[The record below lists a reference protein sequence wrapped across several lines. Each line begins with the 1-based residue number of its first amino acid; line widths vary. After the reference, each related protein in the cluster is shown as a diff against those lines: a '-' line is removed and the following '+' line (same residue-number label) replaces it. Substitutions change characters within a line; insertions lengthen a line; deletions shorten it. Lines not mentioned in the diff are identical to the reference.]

1 MTSLDFA
8 EAARRLSGAA
18 RRAGNAA
25 PGFRSPP
32 RNPNA
37 RRSIRWRRNGEA
49 VIAVRVKDRPAV
61 AVLADMIDGVV
72 AANRLEQP
80 AAADLR
86 DHLWEAVAD
95 LSVADRGVADA
106 PAPSRSAEFRAFR
119 AA

>member
-18 RRAGNAA
+18 RRAGRAA

-32 RNPNA
+32 RNPSVG
-37 RRSIRWRRNGEA
+37 RSIRWRRNGDA
-49 VIAVRVKDRPAV
+49 VVAVRVKSRPAV

-86 DHLWEAVAD
+86 DQLWEVVTDLAVT
-95 LSVADRGVADA
+95 VVADA
-106 PAPSRSAEFRAFR
+106 PAPTRGAEVRAMR